1 MSGVKISDLPAATT
15 PLTGAEL
22 IPVVQSG
29 VTSQATV
36 ANITSLVPTTS
47 VAPGLVIYNSLPTAF
62 YSKTGT
68 NIFQLSTCMEGGTG
82 TSWTGTPSTK
92 AIFIPRAFAR
102 SFTMARWGIR
112 TTASSSLTTGQTF
125 RIIVYSDVNGL
136 PGSIL
141 VDSGTF
147 TPPSATTGTD
157 VTAKYY
163 WHNATYTFAAQ
174 TQYWFCFGFTS
185 VDAAWTPFVE
195 SPSNPAAGVIARSQS
210 AFASPTLTDIAYV
223 SLSAT
228 GAITAPADLAAN
240 PPTTFL
246 VNNSQSVNNT
256 PIFYFQ
262 SA

>member
-15 PLTGAEL
+15 PLAGTEL

-29 VTSQATV
+29 VTSKATIS
-36 ANITSLVPTTS
+36 NITSLVPSTS
-47 VAPGLVIYNSLPTAF
+47 VAPGLVIYNSLPTAS

-68 NIFQLSTCMEGGTG
+68 NLFQLSTSMEGGTG
-82 TSWTGTPSTK
+82 TAWTGTPSTK
-92 AIFIPRAFAR
+92 AVFVPRAFAKA
-102 SFTMARWGIR
+102 FTMSRFGIR
-112 TTASSSLTTGQTF
+112 TTASSALTTTAVF
-125 RIIVYSDVNGL
+125 RIIVYSDNNGL
-136 PGSIL
+136 PGTIL
-141 VDSGTF
+141 VDSGVF

-163 WHNATYTFAAQ
+163 WHNASYAFAAQ
-174 TQYWFCFGFTS
+174 TQYWFCFGFS
-185 VDAAWTPFVE
+185 IVEASWTPFVQ
-195 SPSNPAAGVIARSQS
+195 SPSNPAVGVIARSQS
-210 AFASPTLTDIAYV
+210 AFATPTLTDIAYT

-228 GAITAPADLAAN
+228 GAITAPADLSNN

-246 VNNSQSVNNT
+246 VNNSQSTNNT